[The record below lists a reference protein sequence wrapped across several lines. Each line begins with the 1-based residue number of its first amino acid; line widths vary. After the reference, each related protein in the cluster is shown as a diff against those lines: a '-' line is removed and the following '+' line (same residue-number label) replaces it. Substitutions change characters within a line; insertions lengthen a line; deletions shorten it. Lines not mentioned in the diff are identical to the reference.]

1 MCFSMNGC
9 IKDNNCRQTFYDDD
23 SNDLIVVEKQST
35 VPNSR
40 KIFSHPVVSYDDSNE
55 ETTFKEKE
63 FVTPDTL
70 FSPKDK
76 VSNLT
81 WNNKLPLSCDVGITT
96 SQKNGGRCGCVVQL
110 DYESIINSNDVVTG
124 AVLSSFDRC
133 VYDAVVTL
141 HVAGN
146 STFTTTDIWHII
158 SQNFKAKL
166 NPVMRQKIIRSMFHI
181 SKFWISIV
189 TDDSNKFGTWCSLSR
204 NSPFDSERKIYKKL
218 QATYTGRLLDFR
230 VIGNITF
237 DVTYFEN
244 DQKFTE
250 KQSFPDIWKLGFP
263 PILYQ
268 YAKAKGQISATPV
281 SLIDT
286 TKSTKTVTAVRRG
299 VCTNELANFL
309 TREID
314 TMKKTAKRKQP
325 YSRIILLDRIY
336 KIDGI
341 DDIQQDINSL
351 KKKKSRTR
359 DKLSK
364 ILQHFKENGLIEGH
378 LFHKKVHGKSL
389 SFHSV
394 EILLCHNN

>member
-1 MCFSMNGC
+1 MN
-9 IKDNNCRQTFYDDD
+9 IHENNNDNVQTFFDDD
-23 SNDLIVVEKQST
+23 DYDFDDLIVVEKSST
-35 VPNSR
+35 TPNSR
-40 KIFSHPVVSYDDSNE
+40 KIFSHPVVSYDDSI
-55 ETTFKEKE
+55 EKSTSQEQE
-63 FVTPDTL
+63 FVAPNTL

-81 WNNKLPLSCDVGITT
+81 WNNKFPLSCDAGVTT
-96 SQKNGGRCGCVVQL
+96 SRKNGGRCGCVVQL
-110 DYESIINSNDVVTG
+110 DYESIINSSDVITG
-124 AVLSSFDRC
+124 AVLSPFDRC
-133 VYDAVVTL
+133 VYDAVVTI

-146 STFTTTDIWHII
+146 SIFTTTDIWHIV

-181 SKFWISIV
+181 SRFWISIV
-189 TDDSNKFGTWCSLSR
+189 TDDSNKFSTWCNLSR
-204 NSPFDSERKIYKKL
+204 NSPFDSERKIYKNL

-230 VIGNITF
+230 VIGNVTF
-237 DVTYFEN
+237 EVTHFE
-244 DQKFTE
+244 DTQKFAE

-268 YAKAKGQISATPV
+268 YAKAKGQISATPI

-286 TKSTKTVTAVRRG
+286 TKSTNTKTVTTVRRG
-299 VCTNELANFL
+299 ACTNELANFL
-309 TREID
+309 AREID

-325 YSRIILLDRIY
+325 YSRFILLERIY
-336 KIDGI
+336 QIDGI
-341 DDIQQDINSL
+341 NDVQQDINSL

-364 ILQHFKENGLIEGH
+364 ILQHFKENGLIAGH

-394 EILLCHNN
+394 EIFLPQ